1 MKRSFF
7 GFIKPRLTYEAIAD
21 SDAEPLDVPVSE
33 KIQIL
38 LDAPLEHG
46 RDLAIA
52 VGEHVKS
59 GQCLRATTG
68 SEDYGLAG
76 RSGKITEVK
85 PFVGMMQREM
95 TAVSIRVD
103 PEAEQ
108 VVDQEFEKQSKS
120 PNLDTAAC
128 YLQGLPGKPDF
139 FPFFDSSRRI
149 KAIVVFGAD
158 HDLLAITRQYFVKTG
173 IESIKTGIDALRKM
187 TGVQNVILAVPE
199 HLVQVAGAA
208 GAGVKTV
215 DSEYPAANPELIVRH
230 VLSDEIKT
238 GGGQENADVAFF
250 NAEAVSAIGAAF
262 NTGRL
267 PLHKMAT
274 FISKD
279 GSKRMVSVPLGTPVR
294 NILDAVNE
302 SLEEGD
308 RLIFGGPMTGTAVYS
323 LEQPVEADT
332 DVIMVQDRSEIPEY
346 SGAACINCG
355 ECIRACPV
363 NIPVNVLVRLLEAEQ
378 YEQAADQGE
387 LDACIECGLCA
398 FVCESR
404 IPIFQHIKLGKYMLE
419 RMKAEESNA

>member
-21 SDAEPLDVPVSE
+21 SDAEPTDVAVSE

-46 RDLAIA
+46 QELAVA
-52 VGEHVKS
+52 VGEHVKC
-59 GQCLRATTG
+59 GQCLRATTDSG
-68 SEDYGLAG
+68 DYALAS

-85 PFVGMMQREM
+85 PFVGMMQRKM
-95 TAVSIRVD
+95 TAISIGVD

-108 VVDQEFEKQSKS
+108 VVDEEFQKQSKN
-120 PNLDTAAC
+120 PNLETAAC
-128 YLQGLPGKPDF
+128 FLQGLPGKPDF
-139 FPFFDSSRRI
+139 SPFFDSNRRI

-158 HDLLAITRQYFVKTG
+158 QDLLAITRQYFVKTG

-187 TGVQNVILAVPE
+187 TGIQNVILAVPE

-215 DSEYPAANPELIVRH
+215 DSEYPAANPELIVRRI
-230 VLSDEIKT
+230 LSDEIKA
-238 GGGQENADVAFF
+238 GGDQGNAEVAFF
-250 NAEAVSAIGAAF
+250 SAEAVSAIGTAF
-262 NTGRL
+262 HTGRL
-267 PLHKMAT
+267 PLEKMAT

-279 GSKRMVSVPLGTPVR
+279 GSKRVVSVPLGTPVR
-294 NILDAVNE
+294 KILDTVNE

-332 DVIMVQDRSEIPEY
+332 DIIMVQDRTEIPES

-363 NIPVNVLVRLLEAEQ
+363 NIPVNILVRLLEAEQ
-378 YEQAADQGE
+378 YEQAAAQGE

-419 RMKAEESNA
+419 RMKAEESHA